1 VLNKVDAAAELGIPN
16 VPRGEPGSGKGASF
30 AISFETKKDEELLG
44 LNPTTLLKD
53 LVAEAAEDFKARGY
67 PGFKA

>member
-1 VLNKVDAAAELGIPN
+1 
-16 VPRGEPGSGKGASF
+16 VPRGDPGSGKGASF
-30 AISFETKKDEELLG
+30 VITFDTKKPEELLG
-44 LNPTTLLKD
+44 LDAAMPLKD